1 MNELRM
7 PDLFDIEPFPSHG
20 LRSLWRPWR
29 ADGSEGAPQIRL
41 DVRETDAAYT
51 VKAEIAGVRKE
62 DIDVQVN
69 GNQVTISADVK
80 QEKEERDGGRVLR
93 SERRYGYA
101 SRSFTLG
108 SAVDPAA
115 VKARYESGVLELT
128 LPKVAT
134 SESRRITVN

>member
-7 PDLFDIEPFPSHG
+7 PDLFDIEPFPAHG
-20 LRSLWRPWR
+20 LRNLWRPWR
-29 ADGSEGAPQIRL
+29 AEGAEGAPHIKL

-69 GNQVTISADVK
+69 GNQVTISGEVK

-115 VKARYESGVLELT
+115 VKARYDSGVLELT
-128 LPKVAT
+128 LPKVAA
-134 SESRRITVN
+134 SESRRITVT